1 MNGNAA
7 RFLRL
12 GVSLS
17 GLVVLGWVLTGQ
29 AARPAKH
36 GIPLPND
43 WTHSRVI
50 FSRPGTA
57 EQLARV
63 SHDPRYQQQIHRREE
78 ALTLPAGVD
87 AGAFVPPALKWHR
100 KKFKGDWA
108 EDLGAGATAGAANY
122 PAKYSFSST
131 IANCGNA
138 TTPDYV
144 VYSTGLAGSST
155 QASVVAYDNIYSGC
169 SGFGPVPSMYWA
181 YNTGGQILTS
191 PVLSKDGSQ
200 VAFVETSGGFG
211 LLTIVRWAAAPSDT
225 ISNPET
231 LAVTPPGSYQGCI
244 APCMT
249 QVLLRDGSNNQT
261 DDTTSWAF
269 YDYNSDVA
277 FVGGALG
284 WLHKITGVFKGTPTE
299 VITGGFPVQL
309 NTTTWLSSPVF
320 DGVSTV
326 FVGDASGYLYRVN
339 SSNGAFVRSGQLDFG
354 TGLLG
359 SPVVDV
365 TNGFVYAFASS
376 DGLNACPGGVSCAAV
391 YQLSTTFGAV
401 TTGTKVVV
409 GNSLVYP
416 GSTPNPLFVGAFDST
431 YYNSVGANGNLYV
444 CGNTGASPTL
454 YQIPFTA
461 GVPGASVAVT
471 TLTTASTAACSGVTD
486 LPNPN
491 TAGGPSERLF
501 VSVQDKGIATTCGGG
516 GCIFNFVDTP
526 WKASTSYAVGQR
538 VLSSNLAIET
548 VISPGTSGATAP
560 GWSNSA
566 GGTTTD
572 GGVTWIDGGVLSA
585 LTSVWLSSHNYAI
598 PTDHI
603 IDSNGNIE
611 VSTTPGT
618 SGSTPPI
625 WNTTPGGTTSD
636 GTDTLVWTNAGKVP
650 TAAAP
655 VAGGTS
661 GRQHRGVGYIGGRF
675 SDILHHS
682 EQSDLRDI
690 RRHWWL
696 RCAGLATGITI
707 DRTETGPLMAMNDTS
722 IDKPSIPVTRKPY
735 EKPSFRYER
744 VFVTSALSCGKT
756 IAEGQCSG
764 RTSAS

>member
-63 SHDPRYQQQIHRREE
+63 SHNPRYQQQIHRREE
-78 ALTLPAGVD
+78 ALRLPAGLD

-144 VYSTGLAGSST
+144 VYSTGLAGSSA

-181 YNTGGQILTS
+181 YNTAGQILTS

-249 QVLLRDGSNNQT
+249 QILLRDHLGTQT

-277 FVGGALG
+277 FVGGAFG

-299 VITGGFPVQL
+299 VTTGGFPVQL

-326 FVGDASGYLYRVN
+326 FVGDASGFLYRVN
-339 SSNGAFVRSGQLDFG
+339 SSTGLFVKSGQLDFG
-354 TGLLG
+354 TGIIG
-359 SPVVDV
+359 SPVLDV
-365 TNGFVYAFASS
+365 TNGFVYVFASRDS
-376 DGLNACPGGVSCAAV
+376 DTSTVCAGGPCAAV
-391 YQLSTTFGAV
+391 YQLSATFAAG
-401 TTGTKVVV
+401 TTGTEVTIGQSKASV
-409 GNSLVYP
+409 P
-416 GSTPNPLFVGAFDST
+416 PNPNPTFVGAFDST

-471 TLTTASTAACSGVTD
+471 PLTTASTAACSGVTD

-501 VSVQDKGIATTCGGG
+501 VSVQDKGIATACATG
-516 GCIFNFVDTP
+516 GCIFNFVVTP
-526 WKASTSYAVGQR
+526 WKASTAYGVGQQ
-538 VLSSNLAIET
+538 VLSSNRSIET
-548 VISPGTSGATAP
+548 VITAGTSGSTAP

-566 GGTTTD
+566 GGQTTD
-572 GGVTWIDGGVLSA
+572 VGVTWIDGGKLAASTPA
-585 LTSVWLSSHNYAI
+585 WAASTSYGVA
-598 PTDHI
+598 TDHI
-603 IDSNGNIE
+603 VDSNGNIE
-611 VSTTPGT
+611 VATTPGT
-618 SGSTPPI
+618 SGLSAPAWSTA
-625 WNTTPGGTTSD
+625 PGGTTPD
-636 GTDTLVWTNAGKVP
+636 GTVTWTNAGKVP
-650 TAAAP
+650 TAATP

-661 GRQHRGVGYIGGRF
+661 GVVADNTVGSGTLAGASQIYFTTLSDQTCATSGGTGG
-675 SDILHHS
+675 
-682 EQSDLRDI
+682 
-690 RRHWWL
+690 
-696 RCAGLATGITI
+696 CAVQVSQ
-707 DRTETGPLMAMNDTS
+707 P
-722 IDKPSIPVTRKPY
+722 
-735 EKPSFRYER
+735 
-744 VFVTSALSCGKT
+744 AL
-756 IAEGQCSG
+756 Q
-764 RTSAS
+764 